1 MPEVFAPSHGK
12 CIDDYNSNNNKKRT
26 NKEISPRAMK
36 VKKIYSSIYY
46 RKNTVP
52 FFTRD
57 KNDLQYL
64 S

>member
-36 VKKIYSSIYY
+36 VKKILLEHL
-46 RKNTVP
+46 
-52 FFTRD
+52 
-57 KNDLQYL
+57 LQKKHCTIFHT
-64 S
+64 